1 MNFMQPK
8 SIFAVS
14 TSGNETPTQPE
25 RNTSEKIKEIIPLM
39 ELVVRPNQPRAT
51 RLSYCNKAKPMSELM
66 KIEQLYF
73 LNEEKCF

>member
-1 MNFMQPK
+1 MNFLQPK

-14 TSGNETPTQPE
+14 TSGNEYPTKPE
-25 RNTSEKIKEIIPLM
+25 RNTSEKIEKIIPLM